1 MSDEYTLTVDMA
13 TVDSLGRNLYSNAAA
28 VLSEF
33 VANAWDADANNA
45 SIDYKPDEGSG
56 SITITD
62 DGCGM
67 DTDTLNSRF
76 LTVGYQ
82 KRKREGDESFRFH
95 RKYMG
100 RKGIGKLSAFSLADI
115 MQVESKRE
123 GAEARGFTI
132 DVARLDEAIKSSDPN
147 ERQYHPAPI
156 SRDGLTLNDCEHGT
170 KIVLTSLRRKRIGLT
185 LEALRRRIARRF
197 DVLDLAD
204 KSEEEGAFRIVI
216 NGKPVT
222 YEDRG
227 DLQRLEHIW
236 YLGNFS
242 PSKEQQNSIKAE
254 HHRVEDVSFDGHPG
268 WKLSGWIG
276 TVRRPSDRA
285 FSDDTESMKNIIV
298 MARKRPIQ
306 EGLLD
311 HLDFNRNFASYV
323 TGQVQADFLDDSQQD
338 DIATSDRQR
347 LVESDER
354 VKAFNE
360 KMKDIFNRASD
371 EWSRARSDA
380 NTKKLMADIPEVAAW
395 VDSLTEGLRK
405 PARDLID
412 RVSRINGIPEADR
425 RSLYQSSI
433 MAFTRLVQRDDIE
446 KLYHVGELST
456 EQLLAILT
464 SYKDYE
470 NMEYAQVVRTRLEVI
485 DKLESML
492 KANELENAT
501 RDFVSDNPWLLD
513 PAWERA
519 TRNAEKEKAFRTI
532 GEEEY
537 KLDFSSDSESNSRVD
552 IKYLTAPDRE
562 TIVEF
567 KRYGRDIK
575 IEEIREQV
583 WRYAEA
589 MTRILEKD
597 DARTDRAEGRKNAS
611 GIDERVNVLII
622 VRRTTVASRCLRERR
637 TRKSKCSGQNSCI
650 SVTCSLRVV
659 NAIRNLSRAFPKKT
673 MPEKRSKPLNP
684 PVALAT
690 PRISSDAGSLG
701 IVARFP

>member
-33 VANAWDADANNA
+33 VANAWDADANNV

-537 KLDFSSDSESNSRVD
+537 KLDFSSDSGSNSRVD

-622 VRRTTVASRCLRERR
+622 VRRVLDNRGKPMSPGAANAQVEMFRAKFLYFSDMLAQSRERYQEFV
-637 TRKSKCSGQNSCI
+637 KGVSQKDYAGEAIQAIESSGSAG
-650 SVTCSLRVV
+650 
-659 NAIRNLSRAFPKKT
+659 NAENI
-673 MPEKRSKPLNP
+673 
-684 PVALAT
+684 
-690 PRISSDAGSLG
+690 
-701 IVARFP
+701 

>member
-33 VANAWDADANNA
+33 VANAWDADANNV

-597 DARTDRAEGRKNAS
+597 DARTDRSEGRKNAS

-622 VRRTTVASRCLRERR
+622 VRRVLDNRGKPMSPGAANAQVEMFRAKFLYFSDMLAQSRERYQEFV
-637 TRKSKCSGQNSCI
+637 KGVSQKDYAGEAIQAIESSGSAG
-650 SVTCSLRVV
+650 
-659 NAIRNLSRAFPKKT
+659 NAENI
-673 MPEKRSKPLNP
+673 
-684 PVALAT
+684 
-690 PRISSDAGSLG
+690 
-701 IVARFP
+701 

>member
-1 MSDEYTLTVDMA
+1 M
-13 TVDSLGRNLYSNAAA
+13 
-28 VLSEF
+28 
-33 VANAWDADANNA
+33 
-45 SIDYKPDEGSG
+45 
-56 SITITD
+56 
-62 DGCGM
+62 
-67 DTDTLNSRF
+67 
-76 LTVGYQ
+76 
-82 KRKREGDESFRFH
+82 
-95 RKYMG
+95 
-100 RKGIGKLSAFSLADI
+100 
-115 MQVESKRE
+115 
-123 GAEARGFTI
+123 
-132 DVARLDEAIKSSDPN
+132 
-147 ERQYHPAPI
+147 
-156 SRDGLTLNDCEHGT
+156 
-170 KIVLTSLRRKRIGLT
+170 
-185 LEALRRRIARRF
+185 
-197 DVLDLAD
+197 LDLAD

-597 DARTDRAEGRKNAS
+597 DARTDRA
-611 GIDERVNVLII
+611 
-622 VRRTTVASRCLRERR
+622 
-637 TRKSKCSGQNSCI
+637 
-650 SVTCSLRVV
+650 
-659 NAIRNLSRAFPKKT
+659 
-673 MPEKRSKPLNP
+673 
-684 PVALAT
+684 
-690 PRISSDAGSLG
+690 GSY
-701 IVARFP
+701 

>member
-1 MSDEYTLTVDMA
+1 MYTLTVDMA

-33 VANAWDADANNA
+33 VANAWDADANNVN
-45 SIDYKPDEGSG
+45 IDYNPDEDSG

-67 DTDTLNSRF
+67 DADTLNSRF

-82 KRKREGDESFRFH
+82 KRKREGDESCRFH

-115 MQVESKRE
+115 MRVESKKE
-123 GAEARGFTI
+123 GADAQGFTI
-132 DVARLDEAIKSSDPN
+132 DVAKLDEAIKSSDPN
-147 ERQYHPAPI
+147 ERQYHPVPI
-156 SRDGLTLNDCEHGT
+156 SQDGLTLNNIKHGT
-170 KIVLTSLRRKRIGLT
+170 KLILTNLRRKRIGLT
-185 LEALRRRIARRF
+185 LDALRRRIARRF

-204 KSEEEGAFRIVI
+204 RSENDGMFRIVI
-216 NGKPVT
+216 NGQPVT

-236 YLGNFS
+236 YLGDFS
-242 PSKEQQNSIKAE
+242 PSEGQLNSIKAE
-254 HHRVEDVSFDGHPG
+254 VHRVEDVSFDGHPD

-276 TVRRPSDRA
+276 TVHKPTDRA
-285 FSDDTESMKNIIV
+285 FGDDTESMKNIIV
-298 MARKRPIQ
+298 VARKRPIQ

-354 VKAFNE
+354 VKSFNE

-380 NTKKLMADIPEVAAW
+380 NTKRLMADIPEVAAW
-395 VDSLTEGLRK
+395 IDSLSEGMRK

-412 RVSRINGIPEADR
+412 RVSRINSIPESDR

-433 MAFTRLVQRDDIE
+433 MAFTRLVQRGDIK
-446 KLYHVGELST
+446 KLCHAGELST

-485 DKLESML
+485 DKLEGML
-492 KANELENAT
+492 KTNELENAT

-513 PAWERA
+513 PSWERA
-519 TRNAEKEKAFRTI
+519 TRNVEKERAFRTI
-532 GEEEY
+532 GAEEY
-537 KLDFSSDSESNSRVD
+537 NLDFSSDSESNSRVD

-575 IEEIREQV
+575 IEEIRKQV
-583 WRYAEA
+583 RRYANA
-589 MTRILEKD
+589 MTRILDKD
-597 DARTDRAEGRKNAS
+597 DARNNRAEGRKNEA

-622 VRRTTVASRCLRERR
+622 VRRVLDDDGNPLSAREANVHVDMYRAKFLYFSDILTQSRERYQEFVKDVSQKDYAGEAIQAIESAGG
-637 TRKSKCSGQNSCI
+637 TDI
-650 SVTCSLRVV
+650 SE
-659 NAIRNLSRAFPKKT
+659 N
-673 MPEKRSKPLNP
+673 M
-684 PVALAT
+684 
-690 PRISSDAGSLG
+690 
-701 IVARFP
+701 

>member
-33 VANAWDADANNA
+33 VANAWDADANNV

-456 EQLLAILT
+456 EPRCLNESAT
-464 SYKDYE
+464 P
-470 NMEYAQVVRTRLEVI
+470 VRLEI
-485 DKLESML
+485 
-492 KANELENAT
+492 A
-501 RDFVSDNPWLLD
+501 
-513 PAWERA
+513 
-519 TRNAEKEKAFRTI
+519 
-532 GEEEY
+532 
-537 KLDFSSDSESNSRVD
+537 
-552 IKYLTAPDRE
+552 
-562 TIVEF
+562 
-567 KRYGRDIK
+567 
-575 IEEIREQV
+575 
-583 WRYAEA
+583 
-589 MTRILEKD
+589 
-597 DARTDRAEGRKNAS
+597 
-611 GIDERVNVLII
+611 
-622 VRRTTVASRCLRERR
+622 
-637 TRKSKCSGQNSCI
+637 
-650 SVTCSLRVV
+650 
-659 NAIRNLSRAFPKKT
+659 
-673 MPEKRSKPLNP
+673 
-684 PVALAT
+684 
-690 PRISSDAGSLG
+690 
-701 IVARFP
+701 